1 MKPLVLLSLILMFS
15 CKAQQ
20 STGEPIEGLKLLE
33 RDNYGPGV
41 EFEARTIK
49 DQKSLNQFYSLVNR
63 TRKPGLV
70 VPQVDFQ
77 REMVLLI
84 QLGTQQGEKALEL
97 SKSAESENELTVL
110 VELKSGKNTDRTI
123 QQPFYLYKMPI
134 TDKTVVFREI
144 DRS

>member
-20 STGEPIEGLKLLE
+20 PTWEPIEGLKLLE
-33 RDNYGPGV
+33 RDGYGPGV